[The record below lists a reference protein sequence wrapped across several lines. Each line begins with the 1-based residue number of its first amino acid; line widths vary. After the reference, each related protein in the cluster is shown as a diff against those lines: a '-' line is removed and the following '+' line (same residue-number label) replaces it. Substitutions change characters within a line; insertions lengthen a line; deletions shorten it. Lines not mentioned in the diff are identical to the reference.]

1 MTNKAVGTDSG
12 SIAAGADLRQT
23 AGRRQAECRHV
34 ARGGGGHRGAV
45 AAVFF
50 SAIVVV

>member
-1 MTNKAVGTDSG
+1 MTNETVGTGSG
-12 SIAAGADLRQT
+12 SIAAGTDLRQT

-34 ARGGGGHRGAV
+34 ARGGGGGAV

-50 SAIVVV
+50 SAIAVV